1 MDKREADVRLA
12 ELKVRQSTAE
22 LKDAKAAPPP
32 IRRPMEAE
40 QAEAEAALKATK
52 EGVKVARLNLASTR
66 ITAPIGGRIGRPL
79 VPVGSLVT
87 DTKALAAIDSVDPMC
102 VAFDVP
108 ERTVLELRRN
118 PPHLQEG
125 PALPVLVALSD
136 EKGFPHK
143 SKVESAETRLDPKT
157 GAARWRALLPNPDGL
172 LMPGMSIRVRV
183 VTSDPY
189 KALLVPETA
198 VFPDPANGFHFA
210 VFIVSDQNLVQS
222 REIKAGQRD
231 DDSIVVEKA
240 LTADDWVIE
249 NADLGQGRWKVGMT
263 IKPLKPPAA
272 PPSFSNGKPSAA
284 AELKVYGGKT
294 FDQWREIA
302 RTELDDDLRVKAF
315 AALGAFARNGKSDE
329 AAAAIIEAL
338 KVNQSSVA
346 LIAAYGTLRMAGPQ
360 GEAAIKSG
368 IRDKDPGHRRAAIEV
383 LGVRRGRGGRGG
395 RGGGGGDPEDRR
407 AAIEALEDG
416 LGKNTYAV
424 PALIEALDDPD
435 PGIRS
440 NAGRVLAHIAIATE
454 YEFKEGKL
462 VRVRPEGEIGA
473 TTKVVVPALSKLLK
487 DADPSVRARAA
498 NSLEVMGTLAKAAI
512 PDLIVFVEAAF
523 SKVKVAPRGSR
534 ELSDSGEELMFGIQA
549 LGSMGPAASAA
560 VPLLTAIQ
568 QATTNF
574 PVASDVSAKYALE
587 KIRGEPKP
595 EIKPDGVHPGVAKPG
610 ENPPPKTKAGRG
622 SAGK

>member
-1 MDKREADVRLA
+1 
-12 ELKVRQSTAE
+12 
-22 LKDAKAAPPP
+22 
-32 IRRPMEAE
+32 
-40 QAEAEAALKATK
+40 
-52 EGVKVARLNLASTR
+52 
-66 ITAPIGGRIGRPL
+66 
-79 VPVGSLVT
+79 
-87 DTKALAAIDSVDPMC
+87 
-102 VAFDVP
+102 
-108 ERTVLELRRN
+108 
-118 PPHLQEG
+118 
-125 PALPVLVALSD
+125 
-136 EKGFPHK
+136 
-143 SKVESAETRLDPKT
+143 
-157 GAARWRALLPNPDGL
+157 
-172 LMPGMSIRVRV
+172 MPGMSIRVRV

-249 NADLGQGRWKVGMT
+249 NEDLGQGRWKVGMT

-302 RTELDDDLRVKAF
+302 QDRAHDDLRVKAF

-395 RGGGGGDPEDRR
+395 RGGGGGESRRSSRRNRSVGGRLGEKYLRGPRLDRSPR
-407 AAIEALEDG
+407 
-416 LGKNTYAV
+416 
-424 PALIEALDDPD
+424 
-435 PGIRS
+435 RS
-440 NAGRVLAHIAIATE
+440 GPWDSQQRRPCVGAHRNRHGVRIQGRQT
-454 YEFKEGKL
+454 
-462 VRVRPEGEIGA
+462 
-473 TTKVVVPALSKLLK
+473 
-487 DADPSVRARAA
+487 
-498 NSLEVMGTLAKAAI
+498 
-512 PDLIVFVEAAF
+512 
-523 SKVKVAPRGSR
+523 GSR
-534 ELSDSGEELMFGIQA
+534 SPRRRNRCNHQGRRPGPEQAAEGRRSIGPGSSGRI
-549 LGSMGPAASAA
+549 PW
-560 VPLLTAIQ
+560 
-568 QATTNF
+568 
-574 PVASDVSAKYALE
+574 K
-587 KIRGEPKP
+587 
-595 EIKPDGVHPGVAKPG
+595 
-610 ENPPPKTKAGRG
+610 
-622 SAGK
+622 